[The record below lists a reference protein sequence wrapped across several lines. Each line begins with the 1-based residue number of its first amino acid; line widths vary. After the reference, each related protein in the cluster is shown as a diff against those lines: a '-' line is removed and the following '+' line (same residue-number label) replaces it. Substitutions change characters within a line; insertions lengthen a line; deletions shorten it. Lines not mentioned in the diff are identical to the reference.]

1 MSGSTSPLIGLTDLR
16 LIRRV
21 VTQGSVKMPPMQTLL
36 TKKEIE
42 QVSKFVAVELNKK

>member
-1 MSGSTSPLIGLTDLR
+1 LRDLE

-36 TKKEIE
+36 TRQQIE
-42 QVSKFVAVELNKK
+42 KVSRFVAVELNRK